1 MRNPSLTRNE
11 DEFLKDLASVKVHG
25 AESDAKY
32 SGVYKRVLKHRL
44 RRKFSVVMEMAEMMR
59 KVREENKI

>member
-11 DEFLKDLASVKVHG
+11 YEFLKDLASGKVDG
-25 AESDAKY
+25 ADNDDKY

-44 RRKFSVVMEMAEMMR
+44 RRKIPAVMEMAQMMR
-59 KVREENKI
+59 KVIEEKKI